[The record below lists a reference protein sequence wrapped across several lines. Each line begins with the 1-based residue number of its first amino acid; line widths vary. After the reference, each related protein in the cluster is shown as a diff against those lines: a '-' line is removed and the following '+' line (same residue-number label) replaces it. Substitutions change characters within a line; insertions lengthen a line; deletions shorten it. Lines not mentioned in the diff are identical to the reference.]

1 MIRILL
7 RELVAKKEIAEKRKI
22 KLDEIAEATGISKT
36 TLSKMQSVH
45 DYNAKTENLNR
56 LCTYFNC
63 KIQDLLEYIPD

>member
-56 LCTYFNC
+56 LCVYFNC
-63 KIQDLLEYIPD
+63 KIQELLQYIPD